1 MIGIKGVQ
9 VRYGDKTV
17 IPPLDLE
24 VGSGEFVALLG
35 PSGCG
40 KSTLLRALGGFVPIS
55 SGSIVVDGRDVT
67 AVEPERRGIGF
78 VFQSYALFPHLTVV
92 QNVQFGLKVHRL
104 PRSEVVSRT
113 SEVLELTG
121 LDAFANATPSELSGG
136 QQQRVAI
143 ARVLATKPSV
153 MLMDEPLSNLDAR
166 LRVTLRDEIK
176 RLHRELGVTT
186 VYVTH
191 DQEEALA
198 LADRV
203 AVMNSG
209 RIEQVDSPHA
219 VYHSPVNR
227 YVGEFVGS
235 IDVLESGTRAL
246 FGVARGGQLA
256 LRPERLR
263 LADGAGLDCV
273 AGGTVTD
280 AAFLGSTTRYR
291 VEIGGQGLT
300 MLAGSDRNAVLHVGD
315 EVRCGFDLPD
325 LIELSA

>member
-1 MIGIKGVQ
+1 MIGIKGVR

-17 IPPLDLE
+17 VPHLDLE

-67 AVEPERRGIGF
+67 KVEPERRGIGF
-78 VFQSYALFPHLTVV
+78 VFQSYALFPHLTVA

-104 PRSEVVSRT
+104 PKTEVVART
-113 SEVLELTG
+113 TEVLELTG
-121 LDAFANATPSELSGG
+121 LDTFANATPSELSGG

-203 AVMNSG
+203 AVMNAG
-209 RIEQVDSPHA
+209 RIEQIGSPQE

-235 IDVLESGTRAL
+235 IDVLESRTRSL
-246 FGVARGGQLA
+246 FGVVRGGDLA

-263 LADGAGLDCV
+263 LADGAGLECV
-273 AGGTVTD
+273 ASGTVTD

-291 VEIGGQGLT
+291 VEVGGQALT
-300 MLAGSDRNAVLHVGD
+300 MLAGSDRNTVLHVGD